1 MLCMHSR
8 KRLVGR
14 GSGGRGAPPPALVIH
29 IFKGALTD
37 SEVFRDEKQ
46 ASRFTD

>member
-8 KRLVGR
+8 KRLAGR
-14 GSGGRGAPPPALVIH
+14 GSGGRGAPPALVIH